1 MPEHVQTRLIRKQGP
16 FLKAFIACAS
26 LTEAA
31 RAVKMDRSLHYQWL
45 RDDPEYAKAF
55 EAAREQAAQ
64 TLEDHA
70 IEWAHRGIFRQYV
83 WQGRPM
89 FAQRERVK
97 WTLPDGREVYADE
110 YTNQELAAL
119 EPQEKRTVIEDDPS
133 KPLGEYV
140 KSEGLMGRLLSAFMP
155 SRYGQRVELTGKN
168 GTPIEIVARLE
179 AARRRNRPGD
189 DDTK

>member
-1 MPEHVQTRLIRKQGP
+1 MAGKLNKQRP

-31 RAVKMDRSLHYQWL
+31 RAVKIDRSLHYQWL
-45 RDDPEYAKAF
+45 RDDPDYKARFEDAKI
-55 EAAREQAAQ
+55 EAAQ

-70 IEWAHRGIFRQYV
+70 VEWAKRGIFRQYV

-110 YTNQELAAL
+110 WTTEELA
-119 EPQEKRTVIEDDPS
+119 EMECREKRTVIEDDPAR
-133 KPLGEYV
+133 PLGEFV
-140 KSEGLMGRLLSAFMP
+140 KSEGLMARLLRAFMP
-155 SRYGQRVELTGKN
+155 DRYGERSAVELTGKA
-168 GTPIEIVARLE
+168 GGPIENELTITFV
-179 AARRRNRPGD
+179 RPKPED
-189 DDTK
+189 AK